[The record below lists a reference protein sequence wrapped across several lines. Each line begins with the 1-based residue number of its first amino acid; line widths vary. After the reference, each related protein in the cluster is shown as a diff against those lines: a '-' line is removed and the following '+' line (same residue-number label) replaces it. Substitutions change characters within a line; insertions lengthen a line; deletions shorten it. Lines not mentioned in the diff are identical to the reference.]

1 MTHVEMLSQLGGT
14 AVGSGLVVFQ
24 ASNSALW
31 PFWHE
36 KVQDNRGL
44 QKRKN
49 NTITVLC
56 DILCCVVVYF

>member
-44 QKRKN
+44 QKHAK
-49 NTITVLC
+49 TTQLQYFVIF
-56 DILCCVVVYF
+56 CVV